1 MAQSFKALVQLTCAN
16 ADALQANVDALIVHA
31 KKTPYVDYRNQA
43 AKAIGEHYGV
53 KPHESQI
60 HKGQL
65 TFAKDTAAE
74 QKLSR
79 ICSLHPKRPMKS
91 GKREAV
97 AVPAKVVKT
106 IRAEIIA
113 AGLTKKQ
120 LDQLIKEIRDSIS
133 FA

>member
-31 KKTPYVDYRNQA
+31 RKMSYVDYRNQA
-43 AKAIGEHYGV
+43 AKAIEGKYGV
-53 KPHESQI
+53 APHESQVY
-60 HKGQL
+60 KGQL
-65 TFAKDTAAE
+65 TFAKDTPAE

-79 ICSLHPKRPMKS
+79 ICALHPKRPTTS
-91 GKREAV
+91 GKREVV
-97 AVPAKVVKT
+97 AVPTKVVKAV
-106 IRAEIIA
+106 RAEIIA

-120 LDQLIKEIRDSIS
+120 LDQLIKELRDSIS